1 MSQKTPRV
9 GISVLTVLLLLL
21 VAMIVMTLFGDS
33 LIIVNPTSAQP
44 TSTSE
49 NMTIPM
55 SESARFHLKTADDL
69 LAKGDTK
76 AALEQI
82 SLAELQL
89 SLLRMS
95 AEGTTMNQTAATEFI
110 VGGSLSS
117 MKMPANC
124 VIDGEGK
131 VRCM

>member
-1 MSQKTPRV
+1 MTQKALRV
-9 GISVLTVLLLLL
+9 GISVVTVLLLAATIL
-21 VAMIVMTLFGDS
+21 MTVFADS
-33 LIIVNPTSAQP
+33 PIIVHTTSAQP
-44 TSTSE
+44 TSNSE
-49 NMTIPM
+49 NMTATM
-55 SESARFHLKTADDL
+55 TESARIHLKTADDL
-69 LAKGDTK
+69 LIRGNTK

-95 AEGTTMNQTAATEFI
+95 SEGTTMNQTAASEFI

>member
-1 MSQKTPRV
+1 MSQKTLRV
-9 GISVLTVLLLLL
+9 GISVLTVLVLL
-21 VAMIVMTLFGDS
+21 VSIIVMTLFGDS
-33 LIIVNPTSAQP
+33 LTMVNPTFAQR

-49 NMTIPM
+49 NMTVPM
-55 SESARFHLKTADDL
+55 TESARIHLKTADDL
-69 LAKGDTK
+69 LVKGDTK

-95 AEGTTMNQTAATEFI
+95 TEGTTMNQTAATEFI

-131 VRCM
+131 IRCM

>member
-1 MSQKTPRV
+1 MTKKVLSV
-9 GISVLTVLLLLL
+9 GIGVLIVLLL
-21 VAMIVMTLFGDS
+21 VAMVVMTVFGDS
-33 LIIVNPTSAQP
+33 LIIVHPTSAQP

-49 NMTIPM
+49 NMTVPM
-55 SESARFHLKTADDL
+55 TESARLHLKTADDL

-76 AALEQI
+76 AAFDQI

-95 AEGTTMNQTAATEFI
+95 SEGTTMNQTAASEFI

>member
-1 MSQKTPRV
+1 MTQKALRV
-9 GISVLTVLLLLL
+9 GISVVTVLLLLAATIL
-21 VAMIVMTLFGDS
+21 MTVFADS
-33 LIIVNPTSAQP
+33 PIIVHTTSAQL
-44 TSTSE
+44 TSNSE
-49 NMTIPM
+49 HMTATM
-55 SESARFHLKTADDL
+55 TESARIHLKTADDL
-69 LAKGDTK
+69 LIRGNTK

-95 AEGTTMNQTAATEFI
+95 SEGTTMNQTAATEFI

>member
-1 MSQKTPRV
+1 MSQTTPRV
-9 GISVLTVLLLLL
+9 GISVLTVLLLL
-21 VAMIVMTLFGDS
+21 VAMMVMTLFGDS

>member
-1 MSQKTPRV
+1 M
-9 GISVLTVLLLLL
+9 TVF
-21 VAMIVMTLFGDS
+21 ADS
-33 LIIVNPTSAQP
+33 PIIVHTTSAQP
-44 TSTSE
+44 TSNSE
-49 NMTIPM
+49 NMTATM
-55 SESARFHLKTADDL
+55 TESARIHLKTADDL
-69 LAKGDTK
+69 LIRGNTK

-95 AEGTTMNQTAATEFI
+95 SEGTTMNQTAATEFI